1 MKRNGKTQNPI
12 KYASPLLFPLQ
23 KLPIKKG
30 QQHVLF
36 FLVST
41 DKQMERTYN
50 KTLKPEH
57 LARTN

>member
-1 MKRNGKTQNPI
+1 
-12 KYASPLLFPLQ
+12 
-23 KLPIKKG
+23 
-30 QQHVLF
+30 VLF

>member
-1 MKRNGKTQNPI
+1 MAKPKTQLNMKAPFFFHY
-12 KYASPLLFPLQ
+12 KNYPS
-23 KLPIKKG
+23 KKANNMCY
-30 QQHVLF
+30 F